1 MSWGR
6 QLPSDVQQCLRI
18 QDTFVCLQIGIAQY
32 QMGASIHGSVKV
44 YSQLFFFPIPTR
56 SLRNL
61 HQAGRSRTFPPSFN
75 ACWQAISYL
84 YYREDLQ
91 RQHVWNVFFFA
102 FGGKKNTFFTF
113 LSLSSCLPCL
123 PAFDGQEKESYIWRL
138 KIFPLSFFLVL
149 LHLLLFPSPSH
160 RAIFPF
166 VGVSVFASD
175 ANVTLLVATRFC
187 FTVQLSP
194 TCFLHSARSVVVHA
208 FKIYRE
214 REMALLIHI
223 RFVKASQAEP
233 QDEFPFL
240 MWDFWFCFSPKQ
252 VCIDCPCFALYLCG
266 IKYREFFT
274 APSFFFFF
282 S

>member
-44 YSQLFFFPIPTR
+44 YSQLFFFSFQYRLEASGISIKLGDQGLFLPVLMLVGKQLVICITEKTYKD
-56 SLRNL
+56 SMSGMFFFFCLWGEKKIL
-61 HQAGRSRTFPPSFN
+61 SSPSFL
-75 ACWQAISYL
+75 YL
-84 YYREDLQ
+84 P
-91 RQHVWNVFFFA
+91 
-102 FGGKKNTFFTF
+102 
-113 LSLSSCLPCL
+113 SCLPCL

-149 LHLLLFPSPSH
+149 LHLLLFHSPSH
-160 RAIFPF
+160 RAVFPF

-252 VCIDCPCFALYLCG
+252 VCIDCP
-266 IKYREFFT
+266 
-274 APSFFFFF
+274 
-282 S
+282 